1 MKDRFEFRGYNKN
14 LKKWFYGAYITQA
27 EYADSPFEQTGTK
40 PAPVNHFIA
49 FEEMI
54 DWGLPTKL
62 KLTLVDKKSVGQCT
76 GLKDR
81 NGKLI
86 FEGDIVRAESYPFYR
101 KEDRKYNYYA
111 EICWDEESA
120 SFFYYTF
127 CISKDVQGIS
137 TGNTGE
143 ISEYKWEVI
152 GNIYENKELLK
163 EQK

>member
-1 MKDRFEFRGYNKN
+1 MQDRFKFRIWDK
-14 LKKWFYGAYITQA
+14 T
-27 EYADSPFEQTGTK
+27 
-40 PAPVNHFIA
+40 
-49 FEEMI
+49 
-54 DWGLPTKL
+54 
-62 KLTLVDKKSVGQCT
+62 DKKFMSGSIFIDCRKGVMTGNLPEDSYVIQQCT
-76 GLKDR
+76 GLKDK

-86 FEGDIVRAESYPFYR
+86 FEGDIVRAKYYPFYR
-101 KEDRKYNYYA
+101 KEDGKYNYYA
-111 EICWDEESA
+111 EIYWDKESA

>member
-1 MKDRFEFRGYNKN
+1 MEDRFRFRVFDYNENKMIYFNSLIGIETPHHDRSSQPN
-14 LKKWFYGAYITQA
+14 LYNDYVYHKISNYMQ
-27 EYADSPFEQTGTK
+27 S
-40 PAPVNHFIA
+40 
-49 FEEMI
+49 
-54 DWGLPTKL
+54 
-62 KLTLVDKKSVGQCT
+62 T

-86 FEGDIVRAESYPFYR
+86 YEGDIVRAKYYPFYR
-101 KEDRKYNYYA
+101 KEDGKYNYYA
-111 EICWDEESA
+111 EICWDKESA

-143 ISEYKWEVI
+143 ISEYKWEII

-163 EQK
+163 EEK

>member
-1 MKDRFEFRGYNKN
+1 MQDRFKFRFFDNVSKEMCYPTEYNGK
-14 LKKWFYGAYITQA
+14 A
-27 EYADSPFEQTGTK
+27 EYLERRYDLADMFRFKDLIPMQSTG
-40 PAPVNHFIA
+40 I
-49 FEEMI
+49 
-54 DWGLPTKL
+54 
-62 KLTLVDKKSVGQCT
+62 
-76 GLKDR
+76 KDR

-86 FEGDIVRAESYPFYR
+86 YEGDIVRAKYYPFYR
-101 KEDRKYNYYA
+101 KEDGKYNYYA
-111 EICWDEESA
+111 EICWDKESA

-152 GNIYENKELLK
+152 GNIYENKELLG